1 MNTDFWRA
9 TGVRALRTFLQAI
22 LAIWTAGQLITQ
34 VDWRFLL
41 LSAFSSALYS
51 VLTSIATG
59 LPEVD
64 VCHEMTDEEA
74 ADFID
79 ANDEIL
85 DDLYEYET
93 EENEYEYEY
102 DEEGEI

>member
-1 MNTDFWRA
+1 MWTTGQLLTDLDFK
-9 TGVRALRTFLQAI
+9 AI
-22 LAIWTAGQLITQ
+22 LI
-34 VDWRFLL
+34 
-41 LSAFSSALYS
+41 SAVSAAVYS
-51 VLTSIATG
+51 VLTSVATG
-59 LPEVD
+59 LPEVN

-74 ADFID
+74 EDFID

>member
-1 MNTDFWRA
+1 MNKEFWRA
-9 TGVRALRTFLQAI
+9 TGVRALRTFLQAV

-34 VDWRFLL
+34 VDWKFLL

-51 VLTSIATG
+51 MLTSIVTG

-64 VCHEMTDEEA
+64 ICHEMTEEEA
-74 ADFID
+74 EDLID
-79 ANDEIL
+79 YNDELL

-93 EENEYEYEY
+93 EEDEYE
-102 DEEGEI
+102 